1 VVSPER
7 LLKNIRDVFQDRGM
21 EFVRVNRLKAYTILE
36 AEGQA
41 VAGYVDAG
49 VKALAGTSR

>member
-1 VVSPER
+1 MVSPER